1 MNLQPLSLLVILL
14 IMLISGCDA
23 DKKQRVVFFGDS
35 ITQAGEEDPAGY
47 LNVMRNQLDSAKYEI
62 VGAGISGNKVTD
74 LLERVQE
81 DVIARQPDIVFIYI
95 GINDVWHFYKFE
107 GTTGTEIGAYETGLI
122 DLVGMLQTDTTDVIL
137 CTPSVIGE
145 KPAMEGEINQQLD
158 AYAEV
163 VRKVASESDCGI
175 CDLRTAFKEY
185 LSENN
190 PVDQEEGILTTDG
203 VHMNPAG
210 DQFLANKMLECLQGY
225 AAN

>member
-1 MNLQPLSLLVILL
+1 MNLQPHSLLVILL
-14 IMLISGCDA
+14 IMLITGCSA

-47 LNVMRNQLDSAKYEI
+47 LNVMRDQLDTAKYEI
-62 VGAGISGNKVTD
+62 IGAGISGNKVTD
-74 LLERVQE
+74 LQGRVQE
-81 DVIARQPDIVFIYI
+81 DVIAQLPNIVFIYI
-95 GINDVWHFYKFE
+95 GINDVWHFYEFE
-107 GTTGTEIGAYETGLI
+107 GTTGTEIGAYEAGLI

-158 AYAEV
+158 AYTEV
-163 VRKVASESDCGI
+163 VRKVASETSCGI

-210 DQFLANKMLECLQGY
+210 DQFLADKMLECLQRY
-225 AAN
+225 AGN